1 MNNTVKTLFT
11 AMLPLFLFQLAIY
24 GQMDNHNG
32 YRPKMLVYAN
42 LKNKDVLKHFNQR
55 FEELD
60 QLLSDAKVIKSP
72 YAAARDMSNYNTILD
87 SLYNVRKNDDV
98 KSLLQNNGL
107 EVTGQMYGRLDNSFH
122 ISDDDDVSSYKAKA
136 QAEIGW
142 DIINSKF
149 YQKKSKTKQIL
160 YVNDVDRLQQYKKQN
175 EYIFDDCQ
183 NKIIELYSY
192 YLAVT
197 MSHRLKNLDI
207 LNEASQLMLEQDRVS
222 TDKMMDAM
230 NEKIDLEYQLS
241 QSYNADNLD
250 KQPLF
255 VLKPTMLV
263 VDTLALMNLVN
274 DNIGSKII
282 TANQKML
289 ENKKQLTTY
298 LSTTRLSP
306 FFRVSSYWTSKDRL
320 SKNLDLGVRFTIPL
334 WNQTKNKKHSIDTQ
348 SALMELQRTTDDEQ
362 LRSMC
367 LQQLKT
373 IDKMNQAV
381 SVEAMHIKQL
391 KNYVEMRKKVYLQ
404 NQNRYNYFVRMEEY
418 NQLLK
423 ATERLCHLML
433 NRQLALINIE
443 KTIGTDITYLTREV
457 EL

>member
-1 MNNTVKTLFT
+1 
-11 AMLPLFLFQLAIY
+11 
-24 GQMDNHNG
+24 
-32 YRPKMLVYAN
+32 
-42 LKNKDVLKHFNQR
+42 
-55 FEELD
+55 
-60 QLLSDAKVIKSP
+60 
-72 YAAARDMSNYNTILD
+72 
-87 SLYNVRKNDDV
+87 
-98 KSLLQNNGL
+98 
-107 EVTGQMYGRLDNSFH
+107 
-122 ISDDDDVSSYKAKA
+122 
-136 QAEIGW
+136 
-142 DIINSKF
+142 
-149 YQKKSKTKQIL
+149 
-160 YVNDVDRLQQYKKQN
+160 
-175 EYIFDDCQ
+175 
-183 NKIIELYSY
+183 
-192 YLAVT
+192 
-197 MSHRLKNLDI
+197 MSHRLKNLDM
-207 LNEASQLMLEQDRVS
+207 LNEAPQLMLEQDRVS

-255 VLKPTMLV
+255 VLKPTLMV

-306 FFRVSSYWTSKDRL
+306 FFRVSSYWTSQDRL

-348 SALMELQRTTDDEQ
+348 SALMELQRITDNDQ
-362 LRSMC
+362 LRNMC
-367 LQQLKT
+367 LQQLNT

-381 SVEAMHIKQL
+381 RVEAMHIKQL

-423 ATERLCHLML
+423 STERLFHLML
-433 NRQLALINIE
+433 YRQLALINIE
-443 KTIGTDITYLTREV
+443 KTIGTDITHLTREV